1 MDTRRYTKHDS
12 YPVQEMLG
20 GFLHILI
27 QGAQPTISAKNFW
40 SKEVRGSQQ
49 QAALVYIEYRP
60 FFFLLMLLSYF
71 DATTLCT
78 LRSNINQVFES
89 TA

>member
-12 YPVQEMLG
+12 YPEQEMLV

-40 SKEVRGSQQ
+40 GKKVRGSQQ
-49 QAALVYIEYRP
+49 QAALV
-60 FFFLLMLLSYF
+60 
-71 DATTLCT
+71 
-78 LRSNINQVFES
+78 
-89 TA
+89 

>member
-12 YPVQEMLG
+12 YPVQEMLV

-49 QAALVYIEYRP
+49 QAALFLIEYRP
-60 FFFLLMLLSYF
+60 FFFSTH
-71 DATTLCT
+71 ATF
-78 LRSNINQVFES
+78 VF
-89 TA
+89 

>member
-49 QAALVYIEYRP
+49 QAALVFIEYTVDLS
-60 FFFLLMLLSYF
+60 FFLLMLLSYF
-71 DATTLCT
+71 DATTLCCEKQYK
-78 LRSNINQVFES
+78 SSI
-89 TA
+89 